1 MKDLLTKHPREQG
14 MTYFQHMVYAL
25 SSAVVLAGCAIVLVF
40 HAFFPFL
47 METYSSDRVD
57 IK

>member
-1 MKDLLTKHPREQG
+1 MKELFLKHPREQG
-14 MTYFQHMVYAL
+14 MTYFGHMRYAL
-25 SSAVVLAGCAIVLVF
+25 GSAIVLAGCALVLVF

-47 METYSSDRVD
+47 LETYSSDRVE

>member
-1 MKDLLTKHPREQG
+1 MKDLLTKHLREQG
-14 MTYFQHMVYAL
+14 MTYFQHVKHAL
-25 SSAVVLAGCAIVLVF
+25 GSAVVLAGCTIVLVF